1 MELPSV
7 DLNHHSVDI
16 KQTRDNRPDSRRE
29 LPSVAVGGRNPPE
42 GANPLPEFRFVQG
55 KPNCCPFKDYK
66 CPYTGK
72 AKKKVFIADIPLEER
87 YKYIDP
93 EQDINHPSMKVVG
106 HCRNKLEN
114 PMEIKVKEQADMI
127 NTLSS
132 HLTEMTLQINKLTE
146 KLFSQDKSNG
156 K

>member
-1 MELPSV
+1 M
-7 DLNHHSVDI
+7 D
-16 KQTRDNRPDSRRE
+16 
-29 LPSVAVGGRNPPE
+29 LPSVAVRE
-42 GANPLPEFRFVQG
+42 GDKPLSELPNSHRELNKPYVEKTLEPRIRQCE
-55 KPNCCPFKDYK
+55 PNCCPFKDFK
-66 CPYTGK
+66 CPITGE
-72 AKKKVFIADIPLEER
+72 AKKVVFIVDIPLEER
-87 YKYIDP
+87 HKYIDP

-106 HCRNKLEN
+106 HCKREIVNPLET
-114 PMEIKVKEQADMI
+114 KVKEQADMI